1 MEQVLTFGIGENSVT
16 ANVFLQ
22 DDQIIEDEEQLE
34 LAIFRPSIGTIDE
47 ERSFALGFIRDN
59 ESKLRSLQGRL
70 QYCRILYPYLLK
82 QFEHI
87 LEQIVT
93 ANWLFL
99 LTGCLEYWQDFI
111 HCGLG

>member
-59 ESKLRSLQGRL
+59 ESKLRSRL
-70 QYCRILYPYLLK
+70 QYCRILYPYIFSNSLSISLSRLL
-82 QFEHI
+82 
-87 LEQIVT
+87 LYY
-93 ANWLFL
+93 
-99 LTGCLEYWQDFI
+99 C
-111 HCGLG
+111 